1 MTAKKKMKKS
11 GQKKLQN
18 SWLAAVWSLLLRFR
32 VGPSLAFIYA
42 LSALRF
48 GLLFALLGVSRGGRA
63 EFWVVAP
70 QGHATQRRFV
80 VVFES
85 TRNSNCITALLIRDT
100 NTLTQSKSLR
110 FSQGFNPK
118 MKKQNNKK
126 NRESGTGFTVES
138 FVLLLLL

>member
-1 MTAKKKMKKS
+1 MTAKKMKKS
-11 GQKKLQN
+11 GQKNYKIRGLLQFGRCCF
-18 SWLAAVWSLLLRFR
+18 VFR

-48 GLLFALLGVSRGGRA
+48 ALLFALLGVSRGGRA

-126 NRESGTGFTVES
+126 NREPGTGFTVES